1 MVPGMIDKDYFKRQ
15 ARTLRKMVR
24 VAQDRTVADRLSDM
38 ADDFDARAN
47 DGSTRLEPATVRH
60 GVARVATRGR
70 ASARDPGRKQ
80 KGRPV
85 RRPSDRS

>member
-38 ADDFDARAN
+38 ADDFEARAS
-47 DGSTRLEPATVRH
+47 DDSARLEH
-60 GVARVATRGR
+60 GYGPPWRG
-70 ASARDPGRKQ
+70 AGRDDGPG
-80 KGRPV
+80 
-85 RRPSDRS
+85 